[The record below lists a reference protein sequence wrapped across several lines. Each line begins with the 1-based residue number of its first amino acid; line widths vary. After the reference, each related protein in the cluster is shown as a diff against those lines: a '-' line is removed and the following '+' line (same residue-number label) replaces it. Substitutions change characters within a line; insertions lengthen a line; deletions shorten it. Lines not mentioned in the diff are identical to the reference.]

1 MKIWFSETFPLCVL
15 HDRFLMVFLLRF
27 IRFPLQMYS
36 NSILLGWIQLGRY
49 FGTKKAVLEKE
60 EEEGLVQITVSLS
73 AAKDIKSTMG
83 ELISTFLLAKTNLT
97 RFYVR
102 KKISKLARKFFNGGD
117 RRKVCLFLIF
127 LCFCVKFVKLL
138 LLNN

>member
-1 MKIWFSETFPLCVL
+1 
-15 HDRFLMVFLLRF
+15 
-27 IRFPLQMYS
+27 MYS

-83 ELISTFLLAKTNLT
+83 ELISTFLT
-97 RFYVR
+97 
-102 KKISKLARKFFNGGD
+102 
-117 RRKVCLFLIF
+117 
-127 LCFCVKFVKLL
+127 
-138 LLNN
+138 